1 MLRKFWTDIS
11 YAGINA
17 ADGSFDGKRQM
28 IFNQLNFLAIATC
41 IIRLA
46 FMGVTMS
53 RSFSALTFISSIL
66 PIFICV
72 SISIFNATNRYHY
85 AKKAAFFLLPP
96 SITFIALQQND
107 YGLSMFPLIFCILGF
122 FFLEQKKAIISA
134 YICSGVCFIV
144 LRFSELLHNDR
155 TLFFA
160 DLPLIIFNH
169 ILVLGLVFLLLNFI
183 HQVVQSYQQKLAS
196 SNSELAGKNSGLIA
210 QQEEIINKK
219 RLLQERQKMLEE
231 SNRQKN
237 KMLSV
242 ISHDLRTPVQSVRNL
257 LDLHAKGIISN
268 EQIIQ
273 YTPEINREM
282 CNVIDLLENLLSW
295 SRQQQDSSAV
305 KKDKVQ
311 LLPLVNEILGL
322 YHFTAKSKN
331 VQVLTDVT
339 ETVTVTADRQMIKT
353 VLRNLVSNAVKFS
366 KPGGTVKINVA
377 VVQHQVHISIID
389 EGTGISPEY
398 LSRINKGEEVTT
410 KGTGGEYGS
419 GLGLNL
425 CREFVQKNNG
435 TLNIHSI
442 PGKGSNFSFSLPL
455 NEFVAS
461 VPGVTSTE
469 VLKPVFILRPVR
481 PNKAG

>member
-11 YAGINA
+11 YAGIHA
-17 ADGSFDGKRQM
+17 ADGSFDGRRQI
-28 IFNQLNFLAIATC
+28 IFNQLNFLAIASC

-53 RSFSALTFISSIL
+53 RSFSALSFLSSIL
-66 PIFICV
+66 PIFICIA
-72 SISIFNATNRYHY
+72 ISIFNATNRYDY
-85 AKKAAFFLLPP
+85 AKIAAFFLLPP
-96 SITFIALQQND
+96 AITFIALQQND

-122 FFLEQKKAIISA
+122 FFLEQKRSITSA
-134 YICSGVCFIV
+134 YICSGICFVI

-155 TLFFA
+155 VLFFS

-183 HQVVQSYQQKLAS
+183 YQVVESYQRKLAVR
-196 SNSELAGKNSGLIA
+196 NDELATKNSGLMT
-210 QQEEIINKK
+210 QQKEIVNKTK
-219 RLLQERQKMLEE
+219 LLEERQRMLED

-242 ISHDLRTPVQSVRNL
+242 ISHDLRTPVQSVKNL
-257 LDLHAKGIISN
+257 LDLHAKGIISD
-268 EQIIQ
+268 EKVVQ

-305 KKDKVQ
+305 KKEKIQ
-311 LLPLVNEILGL
+311 LRPLVNEIIGL
-322 YHFTAKSKN
+322 YHFTAQGKN
-331 VQVLTDVT
+331 VTVYTDVP
-339 ETVTVTADRQMIKT
+339 EPVTVTADRQMIKT

-366 KPGGTVKINVA
+366 KPGGSVKINA
-377 VVQHQVHISIID
+377 ATVQHQVHISIID
-389 EGTGISPEY
+389 EGTGISPEH

-425 CREFVQKNNG
+425 CREFIQKNKG
-435 TLNIHSI
+435 ALNIHSI
-442 PGKGSNFSFSLPL
+442 PGKGSNFSFSLPV
-455 NEFVAS
+455 NE
-461 VPGVTSTE
+461 VTDPVTETVTAE
-469 VLKPVFILRPVR
+469 VLKPVLILRPVR
-481 PNKAG
+481 ANKAG